1 MRPSKLLV
9 RLLEHLCQR
18 YYEGPTPPMRFAEEV
33 VVFAKI
39 YPNATVEQWAEFTV
53 RQVQAS
59 YRAGYARGYD
69 WQARDLDRLPS
80 ESPERTDD
88 EARNNP
94 PWTAPE
100 SLTSDELAQ
109 AVEGDFLGKLPDD
122 ESRAKY
128 LDSLGR
134 YYGGFRVVVVSE
146 RKS

>member
-9 RLLEHLCQR
+9 RLLEHLCEQF
-18 YYEGPTPPMRFAEEV
+18 YEGPIPPMRFAEEV
-33 VVFAKI
+33 VIFAKT
-39 YPNATVEQWAEFTV
+39 YPNATVEQWAEFSV

-59 YRAGYARGYD
+59 YRAGYARGYE
-69 WQARDLDRLPS
+69 WQARDLDKLPS
-80 ESPERTDD
+80 FSPERVAD
-88 EARNNP
+88 EMANNP

-109 AVEGDFLGKLPDD
+109 AVEGDFLRQLPDD

-134 YYGGFRVVVVSE
+134 YYGGFRVVVVPE